1 MMDTTTINT
10 LITAGSGALVGLV
23 GMWIHGNQ
31 LGKRIDDLRIDTKH
45 GIDAVRTD
53 LNHAIDTLRADMN
66 RQFDKVDARFEK
78 INGDLKEWNK
88 IQTEQDG
95 RISDLER
102 KKP

>member
-31 LGKRIDDLRIDTKH
+31 LGKRIDDLRTDTN
-45 GIDAVRTD
+45 RSF
-53 LNHAIDTLRADMN
+53 DTLRADTN
-66 RQFDKVDARFEK
+66 RQFDKIDARFEK
-78 INGDLKEWNK
+78 VDAKLEKIESDLGEWNK
-88 IQTEQDG
+88 IQREQDG
-95 RISDLER
+95 RITDLER

>member
-23 GMWIHGNQ
+23 GMWIHAGQ
-31 LGKRIDDLRIDTKH
+31 LGKRIDDLRTDTN
-45 GIDAVRTD
+45 RSF
-53 LNHAIDTLRADMN
+53 DTLRADMN

-78 INGDLKEWNK
+78 IDGDFKEWNK

-95 RISDLER
+95 RITDLER